1 MFCHYILLYVF
12 FIDILKNVSTVFEHI
27 MKVSGVQNFQAQKS
41 IWISIAPFSS
51 LKGDFQNMDKRIQN
65 ILRNIFFCVLQ
76 QKESHM
82 SLQKQ
87 NFNFLRELFL

>member
-1 MFCHYILLYVF
+1 MFCRYKLLYVF

-41 IWISIAPFSS
+41 LWISMDFSS
-51 LKGDFQNMDKRIQN
+51 LKGDFQNMDKIIQN

-87 NFNFLRELFL
+87 NLNFLRELFL